1 MDKVFDLFSELGAT
15 DAQMDFQ
22 IVYASGRAVLS
33 DRFITDTY
41 VAVVSHHNYCNFP
54 LHSGM
59 NGIAGIE
66 PDKLTENLQP
76 LFQEILKLPKAQVS
90 LNLMRCAIKIGG
102 LPSVPMFTKHQH
114 EISSFDLSSSYLRVN
129 IFPLT
134 RWTRT
139 TLFKCLSPT

>member
-41 VAVVSHHNYCNFP
+41 VAVVCHHNYCHFP
-54 LHSGM
+54 LYSGM

-90 LNLMRCAIKIGG
+90 FNLMCCAIRIGR
-102 LPSVPMFTKHQH
+102 LLNVHKTPTW
-114 EISSFDLSSSYLRVN
+114 I
-129 IFPLT
+129 IF
-134 RWTRT
+134 
-139 TLFKCLSPT
+139 F